1 MDGACQ
7 HEVRSTATR
16 SLLPLVDAMGGIR
29 DCDVATGLTHDTIEM
44 MNDVH
49 PQDRDGTTPRV
60 AEGSVQWRSRY
71 DGLVTIAELG
81 GKAVAGIS
89 GPWSGQY
96 ALTWW
101 DRPLPTR
108 SLDLFDSLDDA
119 KREVEGWARRM
130 RTGNYSLSEASL
142 LPARKLIAQPE
153 PIVAAP
159 IAASSTDRLVSPPQ
173 ATLLGWVRAFLPDL
187 RTQKLNTAATQS
199 AERLRQQQA
208 CADTELDD
216 DLHFSADK

>member
-7 HEVRSTATR
+7 HEARSTATR
-16 SLLPLVDAMGGIR
+16 SFLPLVDAMGGVR

-49 PQDRDGTTPRV
+49 QQDRDGTTLRLGD
-60 AEGSVQWRSRY
+60 GSIQWRSRY
-71 DGLVTIAELG
+71 DGLVTIAELD

-89 GPWSGQY
+89 GPWSGQF

-108 SLDLFDSLDDA
+108 SLDLFDSLDEA
-119 KREVEGWARRM
+119 KRTVESWARRM
-130 RTGNYSLSEASL
+130 RTGNYSLPGASV
-142 LPARKLIAQPE
+142 LPARKPMARPQA
-153 PIVAAP
+153 IVAAP
-159 IAASSTDRLVSPPQ
+159 VAALDTDRQTPLSQ
-173 ATLLGWVRAFLPDL
+173 TTLLGWVRGFLPDL
-187 RTQKLNTAATQS
+187 RVQKQNVAVTQS
-199 AERLRQQQA
+199 LERLRQKHA
-208 CADTELDD
+208 SADTDLGD